1 MTATT
6 AKPVSRQLTLLR
18 SLIYM
23 AYLTATTMFYCV
35 VMLLTFVLPL
45 TQRYWIVQGYA
56 WLQIQG
62 LRAICGLHYRVEG
75 KDRLPSEPAIIFSK
89 HQSTYETFVLLYELP
104 HSAFVAKRE
113 LLWVPFFGWGMA
125 ALRYI
130 TIDRSAGRK
139 AISQMIEQAEDRFA
153 HGLWVTIFPEG
164 TRKSPGDAPDY
175 KAGGAILA
183 SKTKRKVVPVVHNS
197 GEFWPRHSLLKW
209 PGTVSFRIGPAIDAS
224 ERSSSEILA
233 DAQAYIEGEYASM
246 HQPERFPY

>member
-1 MTATT
+1 MTDAR
-6 AKPVSRQLTLLR
+6 PVSRQITLLR

-23 AYLTATTMFYCV
+23 VYLTITTVTYCL

-62 LRAICGLHYRVEG
+62 LRIICGLHYRMEG
-75 KDRLPSEPAIIFSK
+75 MDNLPDEPSIIFSK

-130 TIDRSAGRK
+130 TINRSAGRK
-139 AISQMIEQAEDRFA
+139 VINQIIEQAEDRFA

-164 TRKSPGDAPDY
+164 TRKSPGEAPDY
-175 KAGGAILA
+175 KAGGALLA
-183 SKTKRKVVPVVHNS
+183 AKTGRLVVPVVHNS

-209 PGTVSFRIGPAIDAS
+209 PGVVTYRIGAPIVSKDRSAS
-224 ERSSSEILA
+224 NILE
-233 DAQAYIEGEYASM
+233 DSKNYIESEYATM
-246 HQPERFPY
+246 HEPNRFPYQ